1 MTEQEVQFE
10 YADLAKLFD
19 RIEFNGTRWLHWKAT
34 IACAISTPSTV
45 PDERSL
51 QIQKTEFLSRV

>member
-19 RIEFNGTRWLHWKAT
+19 KIEFNGTGWLH
-34 IACAISTPSTV
+34 
-45 PDERSL
+45 
-51 QIQKTEFLSRV
+51 

>member
-10 YADLAKLFD
+10 YADLAKLFEK
-19 RIEFNGTRWLHWKAT
+19 IEFNGTRWLHWKAT
-34 IACAISTPSTV
+34 IACSSIGTSSTV

-51 QIQKTEFLSRV
+51 QKTKN